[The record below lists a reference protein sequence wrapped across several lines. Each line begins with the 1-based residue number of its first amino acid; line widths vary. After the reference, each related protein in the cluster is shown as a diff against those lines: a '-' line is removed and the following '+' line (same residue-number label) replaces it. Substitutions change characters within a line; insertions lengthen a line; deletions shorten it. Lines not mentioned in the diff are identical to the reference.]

1 MGQDE
6 TKLGVFYTVSA
17 FVLWGILPLYWKMVK
32 MVPAGEI
39 LAHRIVWSFLF
50 MLLVVLFSKKWKA
63 FKQECK
69 DIVREKKKLIG
80 ITLASVMISI
90 NWVTY
95 IWGVNMD
102 HVVEV
107 SLGYYINPLVSI
119 LLGMIV
125 LREKLNRLQVVSFI
139 LAALGVGYMV
149 YQFHAVP
156 WIALMLATSFGLYGL
171 LKKTVKLGS
180 VFGLTIETMIVTPVA
195 LLFLANTQFSGASSF
210 TFSPL
215 VTTLLVGAGAITA
228 IPLLFFA
235 SGARRVPLSMVG
247 FLQYLAPTLML
258 IFGVFLFNEPFT
270 QVHVVSF
277 SLIWTALLIYSFS
290 KTRMVKSF
298 KVPGTTRNM
307 S

>member
-1 MGQDE
+1 MSQNE
-6 TKLGVFYTVSA
+6 TKLGAFYTASA
-17 FVLWGILPLYWKMVK
+17 FILWGILPLYWKMID
-32 MVPAGEI
+32 MIPAGEI

-50 MLLVVLFSKKWKA
+50 MLGIVFFTRKWKA

-69 DIVREKKKLIG
+69 EIIREKKKLIG
-80 ITLASVMISI
+80 ITLAAVMISI

-119 LLGMIV
+119 LLGMLV
-125 LREKLNRLQVVSFI
+125 LGEKLNRLQVVSFI
-139 LAALGVGYMV
+139 LAAIGVGYMV

-171 LKKTVKLGS
+171 LKKTVQLGS
-180 VFGLTIETMIVTPVA
+180 VFGLTIETMIVTPIA
-195 LLFLANTQFSGASSF
+195 LLFLVNTNWDGAGSLNV
-210 TFSPL
+210 SPL
-215 VTTLLVGAGAITA
+215 ATTLLIGAGAITA

-247 FLQYLAPTLML
+247 FLQYIAPTLML
-258 IFGVFLFNEPFT
+258 IFGVFIYNEPFT
-270 QVHVVSF
+270 QVHIVSF
-277 SLIWTALLIYSFS
+277 TLIWTALLIYSFS
-290 KTRMVKSF
+290 NLKM
-298 KVPGTTRNM
+298 PGATRNL
-307 S
+307 SKSID